1 MDIRIDGNRPV
12 QNVGLEG
19 GLPQGD
25 VKVNANQKRPALTV
39 TRADE
44 PEKVKEVADEELTR
58 DDALGKL
65 ISSAYNL
72 PAPDMPKFE

>member
-19 GLPQGD
+19 GLPQEGI
-25 VKVNANQKRPALTV
+25 KANANQKKPALTV
-39 TRADE
+39 TQAEE

>member
-12 QNVGLEG
+12 QNVGIES
-19 GLPQGD
+19 GLPPGG
-25 VKVNANQKRPALTV
+25 VKANATHEKPALTI

-44 PEKVKEVADEELTR
+44 PDKVKEVADEELTR

-65 ISSAYNL
+65 VSSAFDL
-72 PAPDMPKFE
+72 PAPDIPKFE